1 MATIN
6 KKFEPNNNQEKFL
19 EYILDP
25 DSKFTKKQI
34 ADEIGITVHC
44 IYKWYRDQNFVKWL
58 NSFRDRIIENSLF
71 DIYKTSSRK
80 SKAGDYNFSR
90 LLLEMSG
97 DYTPRSESKNL
108 NINKNDGLDK
118 MTEEELVADFKKDL
132 NIYEK
137 SIKKKDDD

>member
-97 DYTPRSESKNL
+97 DYTPRSESKNV
-108 NINKNDGLDK
+108 NINKNDGLEALS
-118 MTEEELVADFKKDL
+118 EEDLIKGFKKDL
-132 NIYEK
+132 DIYEANM
-137 SIKKKDDD
+137 KKKK